1 MRIVPKV
8 PNHLGTG
15 LKKILDI
22 LGEGIGFFTL
32 DVDCPEDTISRLVE
46 NRNNDLGA
54 GGAERSQVARVGGDV
69 TNIHDLPLRNGGT
82 GQPLGK
88 RERGMFRRAGPA
100 PGNVPD

>member
-32 DVDCPEDTISRLVE
+32 DIDGPKDTLSRLVE
-46 NRNNDLGA
+46 DRNND
-54 GGAERSQVARVGGDV
+54 
-69 TNIHDLPLRNGGT
+69 H
-82 GQPLGK
+82 
-88 RERGMFRRAGPA
+88 REGIPDGELYVCVRRMKWI
-100 PGNVPD
+100 